1 MAVTRCELYVHANVI
16 YLHCGASSWG
26 REKTNSTSVRLVS
39 ISSLKYKCSVD
50 FVVKNL
56 LWSLRLKLVYTR
68 WPPHEVRVYEKIR
81 ATMKLF
87 LISIHEAFKTVLKN
101 IVDEAVATVVEP
113 LINEIHQLQE
123 EVGSLKSRLVKVE
136 MIANENEQYSRKI

>member
-1 MAVTRCELYVHANVI
+1 M
-16 YLHCGASSWG
+16 
-26 REKTNSTSVRLVS
+26 
-39 ISSLKYKCSVD
+39 
-50 FVVKNL
+50 
-56 LWSLRLKLVYTR
+56 
-68 WPPHEVRVYEKIR
+68 
-81 ATMKLF
+81 
-87 LISIHEAFKTVLKN
+87 LKN

>member
-1 MAVTRCELYVHANVI
+1 
-16 YLHCGASSWG
+16 
-26 REKTNSTSVRLVS
+26 
-39 ISSLKYKCSVD
+39 
-50 FVVKNL
+50 
-56 LWSLRLKLVYTR
+56 
-68 WPPHEVRVYEKIR
+68 
-81 ATMKLF
+81 MKLF

-136 MIANENEQYSRKI
+136 MIANENEQYSRKYNLRFVSLEETKEENCSEKIINFWKTKLDITINPSEIDSAHCVGRQSPSVAENSIDAARQEVK